1 MNGPGRKSLSRRVFE
16 LEAATGKGL
25 RGVKIVFEH
34 DLPPGEEPE
43 FRDSW
48 GNPSRV
54 IVIRL
59 DSRPAIIPEEFQN
72 VIPGTCGYSDAGT
85 SEPPENDPEN
95 DSGAW
100 WEIN

>member
-1 MNGPGRKSLSRRVFE
+1 MNGPGRKSLGRRVQE
-16 LEAATGKGL
+16 LETATGKGL

-34 DLPPGEEPE
+34 DLAPGEEPE
-43 FRDSW
+43 FQAW
-48 GNPSRV
+48 ENPSRV

-59 DSRPAIIPEEFQN
+59 DSRPATIPEEFQN
-72 VIPGTCGYSDAGT
+72 VIPGTCGYSDAGV
-85 SEPPENDPEN
+85 SKPPENDSEN